1 MLVNAKVAEFS
12 SLFSCVK
19 RSAKIYLRNLGWQ
32 NLRVRS
38 EGDTA
43 RIELSPYKIKD
54 FVSTT
59 DLPTL
64 VSAFLNWAFIYVT
77 LDLEGYR
84 SGKL

>member
-64 VSAFLNWAFIYVT
+64 VSCYAAKSDI
-77 LDLEGYR
+77 
-84 SGKL
+84 S